1 MALMKAGLVQRTSF
15 ENRSGAGGAKG
26 FAYMLDRR
34 ARSESLLMVSSTPIL
49 VRALRPEF
57 QQNWRELTPV
67 ASMIGDYGA
76 LMVRSDASY
85 RSLDD
90 LVAALRSDPERIKF
104 AGGSNRGDLDHL
116 ILASA
121 FQAFGIAPQRARY
134 VPYGAGG
141 QATLA
146 LLGGETAA
154 MTATIGD
161 AIAYIQSGHIRALA
175 VAAPQRLKELPD
187 VPTFAELGYPLE
199 FLNWRGFFAV
209 PGLSVTDLA
218 TYTHVL
224 GALTETQAWRDE
236 LHRHGWVQ
244 VFHTGDDFSAY
255 LDGQEA
261 QIAELMRAL
270 GFLE

>member
-1 MALMKAGLVQRTSF
+1 
-15 ENRSGAGGAKG
+15 
-26 FAYMLDRR
+26 MLDPR
-34 ARSESLLMVSSTPIL
+34 ARSESVLMVSSTPIL
-49 VRALRPEF
+49 VRTLRPEF

-76 LMVRSDASY
+76 LMVRSDAPH
-85 RSLDD
+85 RSLDE
-90 LVAALRSDPERIKF
+90 LVAVLQSSPESIKF

-154 MTATIGD
+154 MAATIGD
-161 AIAYIQSGHIRALA
+161 AISYIHSGHIRALA
-175 VAAPQRLKELPD
+175 VAAPQRLKELPH
-187 VPTFAELGYPLE
+187 VPTFAELGFPFE

-209 PGLSVTDLA
+209 PGLSNADLA
-218 TYTHVL
+218 AYSQLL
-224 GALTETQAWRDE
+224 GALTQTQAWRDE
-236 LHRHGWVQ
+236 LSRHGWVQ
-244 VFHTGDDFSAY
+244 VFHTGKDFSSY
-255 LDGQEA
+255 LDGQET

-270 GFLE
+270 GFLQ

>member
-1 MALMKAGLVQRTSF
+1 MGFSGGNTGQRGIGEKWTALPTGAVDQSQVRRAPRFQSLLVLLALVWGTQSWSAPEMESLHFLVPGGAGGGWDTTARATGMALMKAGLVQRTSF

-34 ARSESLLMVSSTPIL
+34 ARSESVLMVSSTPIL

-121 FQAFGIAPQRARY
+121 F
-134 VPYGAGG
+134 
-141 QATLA
+141 
-146 LLGGETAA
+146 
-154 MTATIGD
+154 
-161 AIAYIQSGHIRALA
+161 
-175 VAAPQRLKELPD
+175 
-187 VPTFAELGYPLE
+187 
-199 FLNWRGFFAV
+199 
-209 PGLSVTDLA
+209 
-218 TYTHVL
+218 
-224 GALTETQAWRDE
+224 
-236 LHRHGWVQ
+236 
-244 VFHTGDDFSAY
+244 
-255 LDGQEA
+255 
-261 QIAELMRAL
+261 
-270 GFLE
+270 